1 MGQSS
6 LQDPSIK
13 VIALINWIRKVS
25 ILRSIQIK
33 EKIDRF
39 STVFAF
45 SMPNQSV
52 LEREELESR
61 GKQHGRNSG
70 NIQRGVHLVAESHE
84 LASRPRRTLHPP
96 RYLSPV
102 IIFATSQPASQP
114 TTPDDSSPLCF
125 LNTCAAKRCLTRIFQ
140 KLSPLKIRIRAKNID
155 IYFEFEWK
163 ENYRFLSSRGDNRRI
178 LSPFVLEKWNRVE
191 RMANGEEINTRL
203 YKRISQNKKKRKK
216 ERLH

>member
-1 MGQSS
+1 M
-6 LQDPSIK
+6 I
-13 VIALINWIRKVS
+13 
-25 ILRSIQIK
+25 
-33 EKIDRF
+33 
-39 STVFAF
+39 
-45 SMPNQSV
+45 
-52 LEREELESR
+52 
-61 GKQHGRNSG
+61 
-70 NIQRGVHLVAESHE
+70 
-84 LASRPRRTLHPP
+84 PP
-96 RYLSPV
+96 R
-102 IIFATSQPASQP
+102 
-114 TTPDDSSPLCF
+114 CF

-203 YKRISQNKKKRKK
+203 YKRISQNKKERNK